1 MWAYEWQRQLPTRQN
16 PSFPPA
22 LLAFCSQPMA
32 SRKQGL
38 IIRCEG
44 ISKIFVSLHEAFTP
58 QPWLA
63 SPPGLRWVQ
72 PGPDWSCT
80 KNGASSGPPTPICRH
95 HDAAKSLSSH
105 SHAPAGA
112 NPSPTSTRL
121 LVHLPIRIDWHL
133 LHVASMHGAH
143 RSGGNPGG
151 RSTSAL
157 GHGAWTIWTA
167 DRQRRT
173 APLLSAWPSRRQT
186 RLGNQQTL
194 LMKAPCAPCEWQ
206 PHHFAWY
213 GTLTTPH
220 KNPGL
225 PLWDPW
231 AKSIRH
237 FLS

>member
-1 MWAYEWQRQLPTRQN
+1 MSGSDNCRRARIQVFLLPCSHSVAN
-16 PSFPPA
+16 PWPPA
-22 LLAFCSQPMA
+22 SKVWSYDAKAYPKFSSVCMKHLPPSPGLHHRLGCVECSQ
-32 SRKQGL
+32 GL
-38 IIRCEG
+38 TG
-44 ISKIFVSLHEAFTP
+44 
-58 QPWLA
+58 
-63 SPPGLRWVQ
+63 
-72 PGPDWSCT
+72 SCT

-105 SHAPAGA
+105 SHASAGA

-173 APLLSAWPSRRQT
+173 APLLSAWPVGD
-186 RLGNQQTL
+186 RLALEISKRCWWKHRVLRVSGNPIIL
-194 LMKAPCAPCEWQ
+194 HDMAHS
-206 PHHFAWY
+206 PHRTKIPVCHFWI
-213 GTLTTPH
+213 LEP
-220 KNPGL
+220 KV
-225 PLWDPW
+225 
-231 AKSIRH
+231 SRH